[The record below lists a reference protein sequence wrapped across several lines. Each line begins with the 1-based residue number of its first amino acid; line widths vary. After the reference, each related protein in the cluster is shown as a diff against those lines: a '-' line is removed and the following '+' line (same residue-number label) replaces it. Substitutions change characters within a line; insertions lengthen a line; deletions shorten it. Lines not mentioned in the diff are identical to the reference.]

1 MDKILLGML
10 LFRRSTIYEI
20 RNYIKNNMKPICSD
34 STGSIQAGLKKLL
47 DKKYIGYEETIE
59 NSKRKKIYYA
69 TPLGKD
75 EFLNW
80 IDKPVDAF
88 KNRNMDFGKIFFIG
102 MLPIEKRIRLLE
114 QSIHNLKEEQEF
126 YNNIKRFSKEELDY
140 QLNHTTQRINSDPL
154 TKDNLQKISH
164 TTDIKKIA
172 IDSIS
177 YQFLVLD
184 YAISRN
190 KFEIEWY
197 TKFLNDLLEKEGCK
211 PD

>member
-20 RNYIKNNMKPICSD
+20 RNYIKCNMKPICSD

-47 DKKYIGYEETIE
+47 DKKYIGYEQITE
-59 NSKRKKIYYA
+59 NNKTKKLYYA
-69 TPLGKD
+69 TALGKD

-88 KNRNMDFGKIFFIG
+88 KNRNMDLGKIFFIG
-102 MLPIEKRIRLLE
+102 MLPIDKRIHLIE
-114 QSIHNLKEEQEF
+114 QSINNLKEEQNY
-126 YNNIKRFSKEELDY
+126 YNNIKRFSKEEIVF
-140 QLNHTTQRINSDPL
+140 QLNHTTERINNDPL
-154 TKDNLQKISH
+154 TKDNLKKISNID
-164 TTDIKKIA
+164 DIKKIA
-172 IDSIS
+172 ADSIS

-197 TKFLNDLLEKEGCK
+197 TKFLNDLLEKEGW
-211 PD
+211 